1 MKVEQLIEL
10 AERRIAYLER
20 TKAAA
25 LSIGDVDA
33 ASRADT
39 EIAESQATLV
49 KLRAIPAS

>member
-10 AERRIAYLER
+10 AERRVAYLER

>member
-20 TKAAA
+20 NKASA

>member
-20 TKAAA
+20 SRAAA
-25 LSIGDVDA
+25 LSIGDVD
-33 ASRADT
+33 SVVRADT

-49 KLRAIPAS
+49 KLRSIPVG

>member
-10 AERRIAYLER
+10 AERRVAYLER

-33 ASRADT
+33 ASRADI
-39 EIAESQATLV
+39 ELAESQATLI
-49 KLRAIPAS
+49 KLRAIPAG

>member
-10 AERRIAYLER
+10 AERRVAYLER

-39 EIAESQATLV
+39 ELAEVQATLA